1 MGKANRKT
9 CCAGRE
15 AINSQR
21 KRDNAVAEEHDDEVG
36 YGKPPKATQFQKG
49 KSGNPRGRPRQNP
62 GIAEL
67 FRKVS
72 KQVVQANGPNGSQ
85 RMTKLEAS
93 ITQLMNKATAGD
105 LKAMKVLLQM
115 ASRFPELVK
124 DPEGPTEISIKVVDM
139 GEGWS
144 EHKDD

>member
-1 MGKANRKT
+1 MGKANRK
-9 CCAGRE
+9 AGCSGTE
-15 AINSQR
+15 AITLGESE
-21 KRDNAVAEEHDDEVG
+21 DDAVAEELEDEAG
-36 YGKPPKATQFQKG
+36 YGKPPKATRFQKG
-49 KSGNPRGRPRQNP
+49 KSGNPSGRPRRNP
-62 GIAEL
+62 GIVEL

-72 KQVVQANGPNGSQ
+72 KQVVHANGPNGHR

-124 DPEGPTEISIKVVDM
+124 DPEPPIEIIMKVID
-139 GEGWS
+139 
-144 EHKDD
+144 

>member
-1 MGKANRKT
+1 
-9 CCAGRE
+9 
-15 AINSQR
+15 
-21 KRDNAVAEEHDDEVG
+21 VAEEREDEVG

-49 KSGNPRGRPRQNP
+49 KSGNPRGRPRQTP

-72 KQVVQANGPNGSQ
+72 KQVVQANGPNGHR
-85 RMTKLEAS
+85 RMTKLEAT
-93 ITQLMNKATAGD
+93 ITQLMNKATTGD

-115 ASRFPELVK
+115 ASRFPELIK
-124 DPEGPTEISIKVVDM
+124 EPEGPIGFVIVADPM

-144 EHKDD
+144 EYEGS

>member
-1 MGKANRKT
+1 MGKANRET
-9 CCAGRE
+9 SCAGRE
-15 AINSQR
+15 AINSEESE
-21 KRDNAVAEEHDDEVG
+21 DNAVAEEREDEVG
-36 YGKPPKATQFQKG
+36 YGKPPKANRFQKG
-49 KSGNPRGRPRQNP
+49 KSGNPSGRPRRNP
-62 GIAEL
+62 GIAEM

-72 KQVVQANGPNGSQ
+72 KQVVQAKGPNGHQ

-124 DPEGPTEISIKVVDM
+124 DPEPPTELIIRTIPM
-139 GEGWS
+139 GEGW
-144 EHKDD
+144 

>member
-1 MGKANRKT
+1 VADE
-9 CCAGRE
+9 RE
-15 AINSQR
+15 
-21 KRDNAVAEEHDDEVG
+21 DEVG
-36 YGKPPKATQFQKG
+36 YRKPPKASQFQKG

-62 GIAEL
+62 GIVAV

-72 KQVVQANGPNGSQ
+72 KQVVQTNGPNGKQ

-93 ITQLMNKATAGD
+93 VTQLMNKATAGD

-124 DPEGPTEISIKVVDM
+124 DPEGPTKMIIVVEPM
-139 GEGWS
+139 GGES
-144 EHKDD
+144 D